1 MDGRNDALTKVS
13 RSMTDNEST
22 WNNFFHNLISHK
34 AEGTIKEEIAYV
46 E

>member
-1 MDGRNDALTKVS
+1 MDERNDALTKVS
-13 RSMTDNEST
+13 RSMTDNGT